1 MEQVILVNE
10 ADEAVGLI
18 EKMRAH
24 ELGLLHRAVSL
35 FVVNS
40 RGEMLLQ
47 QRALHKYH
55 SGGLWTN
62 ACCSHP
68 RADESP
74 LEAVSRRIQE
84 EMGFA
89 CEPRFLF
96 SFIYHARLDQNLQ
109 EHELDHVF
117 VATFDGIPKPNPEE
131 VAAYK
136 FVSIS
141 ELNADIV
148 QNPENYT
155 AWFKIIWEEYQHH
168 F

>member
-10 ADEAVGLI
+10 ADEAVGLM

-68 RADESP
+68 REGESP
-74 LEAVSRRIQE
+74 LQAVSRRIQE
-84 EMGFA
+84 EMGFS

-96 SFIYHARLDQNLQ
+96 SFIYRAELDQNLQ

-117 VATFDGIPKPNPEE
+117 MAIFDGIPQPNPEE

-136 FVSIS
+136 FVPIP
-141 ELNADIV
+141 ELNADMA
-148 QNPENYT
+148 QNPGHYT
-155 AWFKIIWEEYQHH
+155 AWFKIIWDEYQHH